1 MMTDKDP
8 RTDSASSPADSSQF
22 GPPWLT
28 VESAFYISLVLA
40 AAVLRFHA
48 LGSQPLQQQEAKL
61 GLDVW
66 RFYTGGAASI
76 RGHSPLLFHGTTL
89 LCALLGASDYVVRVI
104 PALAGTAMVGLCYLL
119 RPHLG
124 RHAALICAAILAFSP
139 SFVFFSR
146 QLDGGILAAAAGLAL
161 LAGLLGYLG
170 QRRESQLYQVAAAL
184 GFLLLTD
191 GAAYATLLALAAFFA
206 VSMLYSR
213 WKGEAG
219 PGSLVGWFD
228 EEGPRGKPW
237 PAMGVFAGLV
247 LLLST
252 GLLVNPHGVQATLD
266 LFSSWVG
273 QFASTTAGQPWHYYV
288 SLLVAYELPVLLF
301 GLVGAYSLA
310 RRDLLSMLL
319 TVWFG
324 ISLVLYSLMGVKP
337 PSGVL
342 QILLPLTLL
351 AARTIADLLDQIRKG
366 EQWLW
371 ARLSLAVCLPAIFHL
386 FLQLA
391 AFGDP
396 ADPGDPRHLLLALL
410 SLVFLV
416 CVVLVVG
423 VLSMD
428 WRDSLRSGGVV
439 VLAIL
444 AGLMVHTTWR
454 LNYHRPGNPF
464 EIAVQNP
471 TSPDVRNLAQAV
483 EEFSNQQQRQRY
495 SVEITVVED
504 ESPVLA
510 WYLRDFANLAF
521 VSELTSPATPVV
533 ITSLTDPPYLPDY
546 RGARFRIQSSWA
558 GQDQPGHEL
567 VDWFLFR
574 ESIQA
579 PVHRD
584 VVMWVA
590 PEAEE

>member
-1 MMTDKDP
+1 MTEKDP
-8 RTDSASSPADSSQF
+8 RMDSESSSADPRPF

-28 VESAFYISLVLA
+28 VESALYISLVLGGA
-40 AAVLRFHA
+40 LLRFHS
-48 LGSQPLQQQEAKL
+48 LGSQPLQEQEAKL
-61 GLDVW
+61 ALDAW

-89 LCALLGASDYVVRVI
+89 LYALFGASDYVTRVI
-104 PALAGTAMVGLCYLL
+104 PALAGTAMVGLPYLL
-119 RPHLG
+119 RPYLG
-124 RHAALICAAILAFSP
+124 RRAALICAAMLALSP

-146 QLDGGILAAAAGLAL
+146 QLDGGIVASAAGLAL
-161 LAGLLGYLG
+161 LAGVWGYIR

-184 GFLLLTD
+184 GFLLLAD
-191 GAAYATLLALAAFFA
+191 GAAYATLLALGAFFA
-206 VSMLYSR
+206 GSTLYSR
-213 WKGEAG
+213 WRGEAL
-219 PGSLVGWFD
+219 PWSLKGWLD
-228 EEGPRGKPW
+228 EEGPRRTPW
-237 PAMGVFAGLV
+237 RAVGVFAGLV

-252 GLLVNPHGVQATLD
+252 GLFVNPHGVQATLD
-266 LFSSWVG
+266 LFSSWVS
-273 QFASTTAGQPWHYYV
+273 QLLPAATDQPWHYYV

-301 GLVGAYSLA
+301 GLAGAYSLA
-310 RRDLLSMLL
+310 RRDALSALL
-319 TVWFG
+319 TLWFG
-324 ISLVLYSLMGVKP
+324 VSLILYSLMGTKP

-351 AARTIADLLDQIRKG
+351 AARSIADLLDRIREG

-371 ARLSLAVCLPAIFHL
+371 ARLSLAICLPAIIHL
-386 FLQLA
+386 LLQLA

-396 ADPGDPRHLLLALL
+396 VDPGDARHLLLALM
-410 SLVFLV
+410 SLLFLV

-428 WRDSLRSGGVV
+428 WRNALRNGGVV
-439 VLAIL
+439 VLVIL
-444 AGLMVHTTWR
+444 GSLMVHTTWR

-464 EIAVQNP
+464 EILVQSP
-471 TSPDVRNLAQAV
+471 TSPDVRNLAKSI
-483 EEFSNQQQRQRY
+483 EEFSNQQERERY

-510 WYLRDFANLAF
+510 WYLKDFANVAF
-521 VSELTSPATPVV
+521 ISRSTSPATPVV
-533 ITSLTDPPYLPDY
+533 IAPLANPPDLPGY
-546 RGARFRIQSSWA
+546 RGARFRIHSSWA
-558 GQDQPGHEL
+558 CQDQPGHEL

-584 VVMWVA
+584 VVMWLA

>member
-1 MMTDKDP
+1 MAEKDP
-8 RTDSASSPADSSQF
+8 RMDSENSPADPRLL

-28 VESAFYISLVLA
+28 VESALYISLVLG

-48 LGSQPLQQQEAKL
+48 LGSQPLQEQEAEL
-61 GLDVW
+61 ALDAW

-89 LCALLGASDYVVRVI
+89 LYALFGASDYVVRVI
-104 PALAGTAMVGLCYLL
+104 PALAGTAMVGLPYLL
-119 RPHLG
+119 RPYLG
-124 RHAALICAAILAFSP
+124 RHAALICAAILALSP

-146 QLDGGILAAAAGLAL
+146 QLDGGILASAAGLAL
-161 LAGLLGYLG
+161 LAGVLGYLR

-184 GFLLLTD
+184 GLLLLAD
-191 GAAYATLLALAAFFA
+191 GAAYATLLALGAFFA
-206 VSMLYSR
+206 ISMLYSR
-213 WKGEAG
+213 WKGGAG
-219 PGSLVGWFD
+219 PWSLVAWL
-228 EEGPRGKPW
+228 EEERPRGTPW
-237 PAMGVFAGLV
+237 RAMGVFAGLV

-266 LFSSWVG
+266 LVSSWAG
-273 QFASTTAGQPWHYYV
+273 QFSPTTAGQPWHYYV

-319 TVWFG
+319 ALWFG
-324 ISLVLYSLMGVKP
+324 TSLVLYSLMGTKP

-351 AARTIADLLDQIRKG
+351 AARSISDLLDRIRKG

-386 FLQLA
+386 LLQLA

-396 ADPGDPRHLLLALL
+396 VDPGDPRHLVLALL
-410 SLVFLV
+410 SILFLV
-416 CVVLVVG
+416 CIVLVVG

-428 WRDSLRSGGVV
+428 WRNALRNGGVV
-439 VLAIL
+439 VLVTL
-444 AGLMVHTTWR
+444 ASLMVHTTWR
-454 LNYHRPGNPF
+454 LNYPRPANPF
-464 EIAVQNP
+464 EILLQNS
-471 TSPDVRNLAQAV
+471 TSPDVRNLAKAI
-483 EEFSNQQQRQRY
+483 EEFSNQQQRLRY
-495 SVEITVVED
+495 SVEITVFED

-510 WYLRDFANLAF
+510 WYLRDFPNLAF
-521 VSELTSPATPVV
+521 VSGSISPATPVV
-533 ITSLTDPPYLPDY
+533 ITPLADPPYLSGY